1 MTGPEG
7 ETHQGVW
14 RVNSLDPPTSL
25 EFTDAFAETDGTPIG
40 DMPVSTISVRLVDRE
55 RGTRME
61 IRAMFESREDMNKW
75 VGTGS
80 VEGLQEAVGQID
92 VLLVQG

>member
-1 MTGPEG
+1 MG
-7 ETHQGVW
+7 
-14 RVNSLDPPTSL
+14 VNSLDPPTSL

-61 IRAMFESREDMNKW
+61 MRAMFESREDMNQW

>member
-1 MTGPEG
+1 MTGPKG
-7 ETHQGVW
+7 ETHHGVW
-14 RVNSLDPPTSL
+14 RVTALEPPISL

-40 DMPVSTISVRLVDRE
+40 DMPVSTIRVRLAGRE

-61 IRAMFESREDMNKW
+61 VRAMFESREDMDTW

-80 VEGLQEAVGQID
+80 VEGLQEALGQMD
-92 VLLVQG
+92 ALLVQG